1 MKIKSPAAVIATAC
15 KRFFA
20 RIDKLFNEGLGP
32 WIALIGA
39 ALMILALIYFNA
51 PPG

>member
-1 MKIKSPAAVIATAC
+1 MKIRSPAEVIATAC
-15 KRFFA
+15 KQFFA

-39 ALMILALIYFNA
+39 GLMVLALIYFNA
-51 PPG
+51 PR